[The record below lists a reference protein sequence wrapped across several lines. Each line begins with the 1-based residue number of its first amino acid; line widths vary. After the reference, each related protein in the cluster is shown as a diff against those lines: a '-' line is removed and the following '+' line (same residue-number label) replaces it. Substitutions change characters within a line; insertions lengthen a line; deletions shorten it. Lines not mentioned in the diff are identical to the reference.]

1 MSLNGITI
9 APVFPWELILLLLFL
24 GVAGVII
31 QYWLIRR
38 KLSRSRALLISFL
51 RLASIAFILSCALN
65 PFLVARSERK
75 VNPSVAI
82 LVDTSPSMGFS
93 AEGGKGSRL
102 DEAKNFLIGGPKPL
116 LKALSEM
123 FDVRLYTL
131 GESLKGIDANELVG
145 LKAAESKADLT
156 DGLRK
161 LSARNPFAILLS
173 DGNLRWEKDNAMNPP
188 IVTVPLGDPKGYKD
202 ILIKTVK
209 APALAFRDRAVS
221 MDVTIKSYG
230 YKGLALPVVL
240 RDGNRL
246 LATKN
251 IRIDESP
258 AEVSLS
264 LSFTPETIGYRN
276 LQVSIPSQF
285 GESLTSNNSVNLSL
299 KVVRDKI
306 RVLMVSGSPSMNYRF
321 MRMAMKNDPSID
333 LLSFVILRTPSDILN
348 VPLQEQSLI
357 PIPVETL
364 FSKELKNFDLLIFDN
379 FPYPTYISPIYYG
392 SVADFVRE
400 GGGFAVIGG
409 PSFFYDAGKM
419 TSTIG
424 EILPIR
430 VTEKEHYGR
439 KAPTAVK
446 LSRGGMTHPI
456 MQFSSEEDEKLKLWR
471 EMPALDGV
479 NLLEPK
485 SSGTV
490 LLESADGN
498 SRPILT
504 VSSYGKGRVLVL
516 ATDYSW
522 KWYMGMVAKG
532 KSNWAYL
539 RFMER
544 VVRWLTRDP
553 SMDLVQIAFSASE
566 RATGREVEF
575 RIKGVEEAPKSK
587 RGVFSLSVLGPDG
600 IKIGSQ
606 LKAAQQPG
614 EYFGSFL
621 PEKGGTYKV
630 KIETPRGS
638 LEESVLV
645 SGPLETFDGA
655 PDHER
660 LKTVSASTGGKS
672 LARGEDLLKEIE
684 AFRDKGQSSFV
695 EEKRFPLWTMPYALA
710 AILVLLGTE
719 WYLRRRWG
727 LL

>member
-9 APVFPWELILLLLFL
+9 APVFPRELIFLLLFL

-31 QYWLIRR
+31 QYWLIRK
-38 KLSRSRALLISFL
+38 KLSRSRALLISLL
-51 RLASIAFILSCALN
+51 RLGSIVFILSCALN
-65 PFLVARSERK
+65 PFLVARNERK

-82 LVDTSPSMGFS
+82 LVDTSPSMGSS

-102 DEAKNFLIGGPKPL
+102 DEARNLLLGGPNPL
-116 LKALSEM
+116 LKTLSEM

-131 GESLKGIDANELVG
+131 GESLKAIDANELSG
-145 LKAAESKADLT
+145 LKVAESKGDLT
-156 DGLRK
+156 DGLKK
-161 LSARNPFAILLS
+161 LGNRNSLAILLS
-173 DGNLRWEKDNAMNPP
+173 DGNLRWEKGNAVIPP
-188 IVTVPLGDPKGYKD
+188 VVTVSLGDPKGYKD
-202 ILIKTVK
+202 ILIKAVR

-221 MDVTIKSYG
+221 LDVTVKSYG

-240 RDGNRL
+240 KDGNRL

-258 AEVSLS
+258 AEISVS
-264 LSFTPETIGYRN
+264 LSFTPETVGHRN

-285 GESLTSNNSVNLSL
+285 GESFTSNNSVNLSL

-306 RVLMVSGSPSMNYRF
+306 RILMVSGSPSMNYRF
-321 MRMAMKNDPSID
+321 MRMALKNDPSID

-357 PIPVETL
+357 PIPVETI

-379 FPYPTYISPIYYG
+379 LPYPTYISPIYYG

-409 PSFFYDAGKM
+409 PGYFFDEGKM
-419 TSTIG
+419 TTPIG
-424 EILPIR
+424 EMLPIR
-430 VTEKEHYGR
+430 ATGKESYGR
-439 KAPTAVK
+439 RAPTTVK
-446 LSRGGMTHPI
+446 LSRGGVTHPI
-456 MQFSSEEDEKLKLWR
+456 MQFSSEEGENLNLWR
-471 EMPALDGV
+471 EMPALDGI

-490 LLESADGN
+490 LLESADGT

-504 VSSYGKGRVLVL
+504 VSSRGKGRVLVL

-553 SMDLVQIAFSASE
+553 SLDPVQITFPDSE
-566 RATGREVEF
+566 RTAGREMEF
-575 RIKGVEEAPKSK
+575 RIKSVEEVSKSK
-587 RGVFSLSVLGPDG
+587 SGVVSLSVFGPDG

-614 EYFGSFL
+614 EYSGVFH
-621 PEKGGTYKV
+621 PEKEGTYKV
-630 KIETPRGS
+630 KIETPKGS
-638 LEESVLV
+638 LEEFLVV
-645 SGPLETFDGA
+645 SGRLESFDGA

-684 AFRDKGQSSFV
+684 AFREKGQNSFF
-695 EEKRFPLWTMPYALA
+695 EEKRIPLWSMPYALA
-710 AILVLLGTE
+710 VILVLLGTE